1 MARYRESV
9 CRLCR
14 REGMKLFLKGDRCFT
29 NKCAI
34 ERRNF
39 PPGQHGK
46 RRSKILGYGI
56 QLREKQKLKRFYGVL
71 EGQFRLT
78 FEAAERMRGVT
89 GENLLSLLERRL
101 DNVVHRLGFSG
112 SRAQARQLVRHG
124 HVRVNGKKVNV
135 PSYVVGAGAVV
146 SVKEKSKTN
155 PLIAGAVETAKGR
168 GIPRVARAERIRV
181 PGQGRDAS
189 EARGRRPAGQREA
202 HRRALQQVTV
212 RKGARARRS
221 ADKSQGQE

>member
-1 MARYRESV
+1 VARYRESV

-78 FEAAERMRGVT
+78 FEAAERMRGVA

-168 GIPRVARAERIRV
+168 GIPAWLELN
-181 PGQGRDAS
+181 AS
-189 EARGRRPAGQREA
+189 EFQGKVVTLPKRADV
-202 HRRALQQVTV
+202 ALQVNEKLIV
-212 RKGARARRS
+212 ELYSK
-221 ADKSQGQE
+221 

>member
-78 FEAAERMRGVT
+78 FEAAERMRGVA

-168 GIPRVARAERIRV
+168 GIPAWLELN
-181 PGQGRDAS
+181 AS
-189 EARGRRPAGQREA
+189 EFQGKVVTLPKRADV
-202 HRRALQQVTV
+202 ALQVNEKLIV
-212 RKGARARRS
+212 ELYSK
-221 ADKSQGQE
+221 

>member
-14 REGMKLFLKGDRCFT
+14 REAMKLFLKGDRCFT

-135 PSYVVGAGAVV
+135 PSYVVVAGAVV

-168 GIPRVARAERIRV
+168 GV
-181 PGQGRDAS
+181 PAWLELNAS
-189 EARGRRPAGQREA
+189 EFQGKVLALPKREDV
-202 HRRALQQVTV
+202 ALQVNEKLIV
-212 RKGARARRS
+212 ELYSK
-221 ADKSQGQE
+221 

>member
-124 HVRVNGKKVNV
+124 HVRVNGKKVNI

-146 SVKEKSKTN
+146 SVKDKSKTN

-168 GIPRVARAERIRV
+168 GIPAWLELN
-181 PGQGRDAS
+181 AS
-189 EARGRRPAGQREA
+189 EFQGKVVTLPKREDV
-202 HRRALQQVTV
+202 ALQVNEKLIV
-212 RKGARARRS
+212 ELYSK
-221 ADKSQGQE
+221 

>member
-1 MARYRESV
+1 
-9 CRLCR
+9 
-14 REGMKLFLKGDRCFT
+14 MKLFLKGDRCFT

-78 FEAAERMRGVT
+78 FEAAERMRGVA

-124 HVRVNGKKVNV
+124 HVRVNGRKVNV

-168 GIPRVARAERIRV
+168 GIPAWLELN
-181 PGQGRDAS
+181 AS
-189 EARGRRPAGQREA
+189 EFQGKVVTLPKREDV
-202 HRRALQQVTV
+202 ALQVNEKLIV
-212 RKGARARRS
+212 ELYSK
-221 ADKSQGQE
+221 

>member
-1 MARYRESV
+1 
-9 CRLCR
+9 
-14 REGMKLFLKGDRCFT
+14 MKLFLKGDRCFT

-78 FEAAERMRGVT
+78 FEAAERMRGVA

-135 PSYVVGAGAVV
+135 PSYVVGTGAVV
-146 SVKEKSKTN
+146 SVKEKSKAN

-168 GIPRVARAERIRV
+168 GIPAWLELN
-181 PGQGRDAS
+181 AS
-189 EARGRRPAGQREA
+189 EFQGKVVTLPKREDV
-202 HRRALQQVTV
+202 ALQINEKLIVELYS
-212 RKGARARRS
+212 K
-221 ADKSQGQE
+221 

>member
-14 REGMKLFLKGDRCFT
+14 REAMKLFLKGDRCFT

-78 FEAAERMRGVT
+78 FETAERMRGVT

-168 GIPRVARAERIRV
+168 GIPAWLELN
-181 PGQGRDAS
+181 AS
-189 EARGRRPAGQREA
+189 EFQGKVVTLPKREDV
-202 HRRALQQVTV
+202 ALQVNEKLIV
-212 RKGARARRS
+212 ELYSK
-221 ADKSQGQE
+221 

>member
-29 NKCAI
+29 NKCAV

-56 QLREKQKLKRFYGVL
+56 QLREKQKVKRFYGVL

-78 FEAAERMRGVT
+78 FEKAERMRGVT

-101 DNVVHRLGFSG
+101 DNVVHRLGFTG
-112 SRAQARQLVRHG
+112 SRPQARQLVRHG
-124 HVRVNGKKVNV
+124 HVRVNGRKVNV
-135 PSYVVGAGAVV
+135 PSMIVPQGAVV
-146 SVKEKSKTN
+146 SIKDKSRTN
-155 PLIAGAVETAKGR
+155 PLIASAVETAKGR
-168 GIPRVARAERIRV
+168 GIPAWLELDAAQFQGKVVALPKREDVSI
-181 PGQGRDAS
+181 PIS
-189 EARGRRPAGQREA
+189 EKLIVE
-202 HRRALQQVTV
+202 LYS
-212 RKGARARRS
+212 K
-221 ADKSQGQE
+221 

>member
-124 HVRVNGKKVNV
+124 HVRVNGKKVNI

-168 GIPRVARAERIRV
+168 GIPAWLELN
-181 PGQGRDAS
+181 AS
-189 EARGRRPAGQREA
+189 EFQGKVVTLPKREDV
-202 HRRALQQVTV
+202 ALQVNEKLIV
-212 RKGARARRS
+212 ELYSK
-221 ADKSQGQE
+221 

>member
-14 REGMKLFLKGDRCFT
+14 REGMKLFLKGYRCFT

-168 GIPRVARAERIRV
+168 GIPAWLELN
-181 PGQGRDAS
+181 AS
-189 EARGRRPAGQREA
+189 EFQGKVVTLPKREDV
-202 HRRALQQVTV
+202 ALQVNEKLIV
-212 RKGARARRS
+212 ELYSK
-221 ADKSQGQE
+221 

>member
-1 MARYRESV
+1 
-9 CRLCR
+9 
-14 REGMKLFLKGDRCFT
+14 MKLFLKGDRCFT

-124 HVRVNGKKVNV
+124 HVRVNGRKVNV
-135 PSYVVGAGAVV
+135 PSYVVGTGAVV
-146 SVKEKSKTN
+146 SVKEKSKAN

-168 GIPRVARAERIRV
+168 GIPAWLELNAAEF
-181 PGQGRDAS
+181 QGKVVNL
-189 EARGRRPAGQREA
+189 PKREDV
-202 HRRALQQVTV
+202 ALQVNEKLIV
-212 RKGARARRS
+212 ELYSK
-221 ADKSQGQE
+221 

>member
-135 PSYVVGAGAVV
+135 PSYVVGTGAVV

-168 GIPRVARAERIRV
+168 GIPAWLELN
-181 PGQGRDAS
+181 AS
-189 EARGRRPAGQREA
+189 EFQGKVVTLPKREDV
-202 HRRALQQVTV
+202 ALQVNEKLIV
-212 RKGARARRS
+212 ELYSK
-221 ADKSQGQE
+221 